1 MNFEQIIYEVEDR
14 VAIITLNRPDA
25 MNAWTVTM
33 MNEILT
39 ALDLADEDDEVRAVI
54 FTGAGRAF
62 CAGAD
67 LSSRSSKGASEG
79 ASSNDSVVNT
89 SSTHATRDTAG
100 RVTLRMFEMK
110 KPLIGAINGNAVGVG
125 MTMPLA
131 MDIRIASEAA
141 GKMGFVF
148 DRRGITPEGCSTYFL
163 PRIVGISLATE
174 LILTGRLFNAKEG
187 LEMGLFSRVVPPEE
201 LMNTAKAIAR
211 DIADNTS
218 AISTVL
224 ARQMLW
230 QMLTARHPMEAH
242 IIESKALSHMFRA
255 SDAAEGIMSFMEKRP
270 PRFKLKPST
279 DLPDFYPWW
288 EKPDCPE
295 EL

>member
-14 VAIITLNRPDA
+14 VALITLNRPEA

-33 MNEILT
+33 MHEILA
-39 ALDLADEDDEVRAVI
+39 ALDLADEDDNVRAVI
-54 FTGAGRAF
+54 FTGAGRAY

-67 LSSRSSKGASEG
+67 LSSRSAKGASTG
-79 ASSNDSVVNT
+79 AADNDSII
-89 SSTHATRDTAG
+89 SPDPSKATRDTAG

-125 MTMPLA
+125 MTMTLA

-141 GKMGFVF
+141 GKLGFVF

-163 PRIVGISLATE
+163 PRIVGISLASE
-174 LILTGRLFNAKEG
+174 LILTGRLFNAREG
-187 LEMGLFSRVVPPEE
+187 LDMGLFSRVTPPDE
-201 LMNTAKAIAR
+201 LMPTAKAIAR

-218 AISTVL
+218 AVSTVL

-230 QMLTARHPMEAH
+230 QMLTASHPVEAH
-242 IIESKALSHMFRA
+242 IIESKALAHMFRSA
-255 SDAAEGIMSFMEKRP
+255 DSVEGIMSFMQKRP
-270 PRFKLKPST
+270 PQFKLKPSS

-288 EKPDCPE
+288 KKMDCPE

>member
-14 VAIITLNRPDA
+14 IAVITLNRPDA

-33 MNEILT
+33 TDEIIA
-39 ALDLADEDDEVRAVI
+39 ALDLADEDDGVRAVI
-54 FTGAGRAF
+54 FTGAGRAY

-67 LSSRSSKGASEG
+67 LSARSSKGPSSG
-79 ASSNDSVVNT
+79 ASSNESVISRDST
-89 SSTHATRDTAG
+89 KATRDTAG

-125 MTMPLA
+125 MTMTLA
-131 MDIRIASEAA
+131 MDIRIVSEAA
-141 GKMGFVF
+141 AKMGFVF

-163 PRIVGISLATE
+163 PRIVGISMAAD

-187 LEMGLFSRVVPPEE
+187 LDMGLFSRVVPPED

-218 AISTVL
+218 AVSTVL

-230 QMLTARHPMEAH
+230 QMLTVSHPMEAH
-242 IIESKALSHMFRA
+242 IIESKALAHMFR
-255 SDAAEGIMSFMEKRP
+255 SPDSIEGIMSFMQKRP
-270 PRFKLKPST
+270 PQFTLKPST
-279 DLPDFYPWW
+279 GLPDFYPWW
-288 EKPDCPE
+288 KKPDCPE